1 MQYRYITNDK
11 IKVSKLGF
19 GMMRLPVVEGNNGK
33 IDKIEAMKILK
44 YAYENGVNYFDT
56 AYVYHDET
64 SESML
69 KDFIKEVGRENILIA
84 DKLPV
89 WLCETYE
96 DFEKYLDIQLD
107 RLGTSYIDFYL
118 THSLSKKTF
127 ENMSK
132 NNVYKFLDMAK
143 ISGKIKYAGFSFHDE
158 YDVFEKVVDIYDW
171 DFCQIQLNYLD
182 TEYQAGLKGLKYA
195 RDKNL
200 DVIIMEPMKGGS
212 LINLPKDALKITY
225 DNCPNISPAKLAQK
239 WVYEKD
245 ISLILSGMSTM
256 DMVRENMSIASLTD
270 PIVLSESEKNA
281 AKEVKKLLDSRVK
294 VPCTECNYCMPCPS
308 GVSIPDVFS
317 KYNKKYVFEKK
328 EKMEE
333 KYKKMFEEG
342 KDASK
347 CVECGLCE
355 KKCPQ
360 TIKIITKLKD
370 AHKDLI

>member
-195 RDKNL
+195 R
-200 DVIIMEPMKGGS
+200 
-212 LINLPKDALKITY
+212 
-225 DNCPNISPAKLAQK
+225 
-239 WVYEKD
+239 
-245 ISLILSGMSTM
+245 
-256 DMVRENMSIASLTD
+256 
-270 PIVLSESEKNA
+270 
-281 AKEVKKLLDSRVK
+281 
-294 VPCTECNYCMPCPS
+294 
-308 GVSIPDVFS
+308 
-317 KYNKKYVFEKK
+317 
-328 EKMEE
+328 
-333 KYKKMFEEG
+333 
-342 KDASK
+342 
-347 CVECGLCE
+347 
-355 KKCPQ
+355 
-360 TIKIITKLKD
+360 
-370 AHKDLI
+370 